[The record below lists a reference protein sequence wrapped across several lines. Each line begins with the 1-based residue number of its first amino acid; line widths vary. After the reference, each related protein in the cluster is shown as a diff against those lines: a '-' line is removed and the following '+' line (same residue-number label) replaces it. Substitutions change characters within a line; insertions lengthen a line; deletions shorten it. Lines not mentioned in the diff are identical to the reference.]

1 MGKKTTLLP
10 VALLIISLSTLTG
23 CSHTSYAIHTTD
35 GRTIISDGKPQRSDT
50 GLLGYTDPNGTKLQ
64 INKNEVK
71 ELSEVRN

>member
-1 MGKKTTLLP
+1 MGKNTTLLP
-10 VALLIISLSTLTG
+10 VILIVSLSTLTG

-50 GLLGYTDPNGTKLQ
+50 GLLGYTDANGTKLQ

-71 ELSEVRN
+71 EISEVKN